1 MYTLDF
7 NNDILNLISNDCGLV
22 ISPDNQKATSDEV
35 EFFAEKIIEECISLV
50 DEESRKAIMKHF
62 SIRNFHDN
70 ENQLELF

>member
-1 MYTLDF
+1 MYTLNF

-22 ISPDNQKATSDEV
+22 IAPDNQKATTDEV